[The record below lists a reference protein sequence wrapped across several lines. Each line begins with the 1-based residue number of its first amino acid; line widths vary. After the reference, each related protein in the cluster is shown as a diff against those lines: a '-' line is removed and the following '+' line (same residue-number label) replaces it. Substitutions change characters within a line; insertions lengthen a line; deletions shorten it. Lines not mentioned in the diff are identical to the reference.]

1 LVPNPAAQV
10 HNAVITVPAYFN
22 DAQRQATKDAGAIA
36 GLNVLRILNEPT
48 AAALA
53 YGFDRSLESAT
64 ILVFDLGGGTF
75 DVSLLAID
83 SGVFEVLSTAGD
95 THLGGE
101 DLDNRLIEHL
111 LTLFNRKNPSINL
124 GAYPAAMH
132 KLRREAERAK
142 RQLSSQTA
150 VNVEIESIRPGV
162 DFAETVTRA
171 KFEDLCA
178 DLFRKTMLP
187 VERVLE
193 DAGIS
198 RNEVDEVVLVGGS
211 TRIPKIRDLLTNF
224 FNGKTPN
231 TSINPDEAVAYGAA
245 VQAGVLS
252 GERDK
257 KTMDLLLLDVTPLTL
272 GIETTGGVMDVL
284 VPRNTVVPAKA
295 SKLYTNAEDGQLA
308 VNNMVFEGERKLTRD
323 NRLLGQFELSGW
335 APMPKGQAQIEVT
348 FDIDVN
354 GILSV
359 SALEKTSGQRAMI
372 TIKNSDRL
380 ADEMIARMIKEAE
393 QYRREDERAIA
404 RVRARAALEDY
415 IYAVRKQLK
424 DTELRGRDT
433 PLCTPRR
440 GTSHA

>member
-1 LVPNPAAQV
+1 
-10 HNAVITVPAYFN
+10 
-22 DAQRQATKDAGAIA
+22 
-36 GLNVLRILNEPT
+36 
-48 AAALA
+48 
-53 YGFDRSLESAT
+53 
-64 ILVFDLGGGTF
+64 
-75 DVSLLAID
+75 
-83 SGVFEVLSTAGD
+83 
-95 THLGGE
+95 
-101 DLDNRLIEHL
+101 
-111 LTLFNRKNPSINL
+111 
-124 GAYPAAMH
+124 
-132 KLRREAERAK
+132 
-142 RQLSSQTA
+142 
-150 VNVEIESIRPGV
+150 
-162 DFAETVTRA
+162 
-171 KFEDLCA
+171 
-178 DLFRKTMLP
+178 
-187 VERVLE
+187 
-193 DAGIS
+193 
-198 RNEVDEVVLVGGS
+198 
-211 TRIPKIRDLLTNF
+211 
-224 FNGKTPN
+224 
-231 TSINPDEAVAYGAA
+231 
-245 VQAGVLS
+245 
-252 GERDK
+252 
-257 KTMDLLLLDVTPLTL
+257 MDLLLLDVTPLTL

-424 DTELRGRDT
+424 DTELRERMLEEDADKVLRELELADQWLDDDEDT
-433 PLCTPRR
+433 SAAALEDELIRLRNEAVEPILRQYR
-440 GTSHA
+440 KGGVKAGSEASDEDLYEFEHGEL